1 MESFHCAGADV
12 VATTNPTEACTGV
25 SIAIMVGGF
34 PRKAHM
40 ERKDIMAQ
48 NGSIYSKHAYALE
61 KYACKDCKVSQQ
73 VAILVLGLCV
83 LKVCLIGSNKL
94 QSGESLI
101 SPDKR
106 VCNVQQH

>member
-1 MESFHCAGADV
+1 M
-12 VATTNPTEACTGV
+12 

-61 KYACKDCKVSQQ
+61 KYACKGCKASAFQPRPLIVI
-73 VAILVLGLCV
+73 VF
-83 LKVCLIGSNKL
+83 CL
-94 QSGESLI
+94 E
-101 SPDKR
+101 
-106 VCNVQQH
+106 QHHDAAVK